1 MNIPTKITV
10 TRIALVSLLLIFLFA
25 LNFIPNLPVPFLG
38 NAEYGVNLYYFIAFI
53 VFVIA
58 ATTDFVDGYLARK
71 WHQVTDL
78 GKFLDP
84 VADKLLVD
92 SLLIYL
98 ILPHFYLGT
107 LTIPTY
113 CVIIMILRD
122 LVVDALRF
130 IAAGK
135 GKVLAANIFG
145 KIKTVLQMIAIPL
158 VLLNGWPFSY
168 FDLGWG
174 EGRIALIFV
183 YLATC
188 ASLLSGIIYLVQ
200 NVSVLK
206 EDKK

>member
-10 TRIALVSLLLIFLFA
+10 TRIALVLSLLVFLLV
-25 LNFIPNLPVPFLG
+25 LNFVPNLPILYLG
-38 NAEYGVNLYYFIAFI
+38 NTELGISIYYFVAFL

-58 ATTDFVDGYLARK
+58 ASTDAVDGYLARK
-71 WHQVTDL
+71 WNQVTDL

-98 ILPHFYLGT
+98 ILPHFNSST

-113 CVIIMILRD
+113 CVIIMIIRD

-168 FDLGWG
+168 FDSNWG
-174 EGRIALIFV
+174 AFRIALVFV
-183 YLATC
+183 YLATL
-188 ASLLSGIIYLVQ
+188 ASLLSGVIYVVKNL
-200 NVSVLK
+200 SVLK
-206 EDKK
+206 DEK